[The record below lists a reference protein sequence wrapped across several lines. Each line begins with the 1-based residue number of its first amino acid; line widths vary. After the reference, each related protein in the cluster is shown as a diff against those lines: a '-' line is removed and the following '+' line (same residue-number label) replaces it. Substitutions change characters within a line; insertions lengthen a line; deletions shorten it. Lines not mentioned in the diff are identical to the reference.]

1 MREPVAAA
9 LWLNFVMLLATLSL
23 LSVPVMAP
31 VIAADLGLSPAFLGT
46 YTAALWACSMITS
59 VCAGGV
65 IGRFGALRTSQGVLL
80 ACATALGFAG
90 FFGSVWALVPA
101 AILIGC
107 AQGLETPASSAML
120 ARLTPQG
127 EQTFI
132 FSLKQTGTQIGGMLA
147 GVAFP
152 LALAVMSWQSALL
165 CAMAVLLVAMFALES
180 PRRRFEPARQKQGL
194 APALGLREACVLLL
208 RDGRLMRLAI
218 LSFSFVAVQV
228 CLNTFLVAYLVAE
241 RHLPIAVA
249 GPLLAAA
256 QVGGL
261 AGRLVWGLVSGR
273 YIRASYLLGALGV
286 GMLLCCALIGLYGT
300 VMPVAALGLLAFL
313 FGLTAS
319 GWNGIHLAEISHLV
333 PPQDVGRMI
342 GVIFIIGTCGIVLGP
357 IVFSAIATRVSFATA
372 YVVTSGWAVIGL
384 LTLVWPAGKRTGR

>member
-1 MREPVAAA
+1 
-9 LWLNFVMLLATLSL
+9 MLLATLSL

-46 YTAALWACSMITS
+46 YIAALWAASMITS
-59 VCAGGV
+59 VTVGSL
-65 IGRFGALRTSQGVLL
+65 ISRFGAMRVSQGVLL
-80 ACATALGFAG
+80 GCAAAVGCAG
-90 FFGSVWALVPA
+90 LFGTVWALVPA

-107 AQGLETPASSAML
+107 SQGAETPASSALL
-120 ARLTPQG
+120 ARITPREQ
-127 EQTFI
+127 QTFI
-132 FSLKQTGTQIGGMLA
+132 FSLKQTGTQLGGMIA

-152 LALAVMSWQSALL
+152 LALAVMSWQAALL
-165 CAMAVLLVAMFALES
+165 ASMAVLVIAAIALEG
-180 PRRRFEPARQKQGL
+180 PRRRFDHARASQGHASSL
-194 APALGLREACVLLL
+194 SFRQACLLL
-208 RDGRLMRLAI
+208 LKDGRLMRLAI
-218 LSFSFVAVQV
+218 LAFSFVAVQV

-241 RHLPIAVA
+241 CHLPLSVA

-286 GMLLCCALIGLYGT
+286 GMLLCSALIGLFGT

-319 GWNGIHLAEISHLV
+319 GWNGIHLAEISHIL

-357 IVFSAIATRVSFATA
+357 LVFSAIATRVSFATA
-372 YVVTSGWAVIGL
+372 YVVTAGWALIGL
-384 LTLVWPAGKRTGR
+384 ITLVWPAKKSAAR

>member
-31 VIAADLGLSPAFLGT
+31 VIAADLGLSPTFLGT
-46 YTAALWACSMITS
+46 YIAALWASSMITS
-59 VCAGGV
+59 VTAGSL
-65 IGRFGALRTSQGVLL
+65 IARYGAMRVSQGVLL
-80 ACATALGFAG
+80 GCAAALGCAG
-90 FFGSVWALVPA
+90 FFGTVWALVPA

-107 AQGLETPASSAML
+107 AQGAETPASSALL
-120 ARLTPQG
+120 ARITPRAQ
-127 EQTFI
+127 QTII
-132 FSLKQTGTQIGGMLA
+132 FSLKQTGTQLGGMIA

-152 LALAVMSWQSALL
+152 LALAVMSWQAALL
-165 CAMAVLLVAMFALES
+165 TSMAVLVLAAISLEG
-180 PRRRFEPARQKQGL
+180 PRRRFDHARGSHGHAASVGFRQ
-194 APALGLREACVLLL
+194 ACTLLL
-208 RDGRLMRLAI
+208 NDGRLMRLAI
-218 LSFSFVAVQV
+218 LAFSFVAVQV

-273 YIRASYLLGALGV
+273 YVRASHLLGALGV
-286 GMLLCCALIGLYGT
+286 GMLVCSAAIGLYGT

-319 GWNGIHLAEISHLV
+319 GWNGIHLAEISHIL

-357 IVFSAIATRVSFATA
+357 LVFSAIATRVSFATA
-372 YVVTSGWAVIGL
+372 YVVTSGWALIGL
-384 LTLVWPAGKRTGR
+384 ITLVWPAKKSAVR